1 MSAADELAPIA
12 TPDVIAAAGMEPAAV
27 ADQASVA
34 YWQRR
39 ILVSTIIGYA
49 LYYFV
54 RKNLSVAMPGMEAGG
69 ITKVQLGWF
78 LTTHGVL
85 YGVSKF
91 ANGIIG
97 DRVNARWFMP
107 IGLAACAVIN
117 IFCGL
122 STSVLAFGLLWAANG
137 WFQGIGYPPCARLMT
152 HWFSPRELATKMGI
166 WNISHSLGT
175 GIVVVLCGYLVAYNW
190 RLCFFVPAAIALV
203 GSVWLVFR
211 LRDTPESLGMP
222 PI

>member
-1 MSAADELAPIA
+1 MSTDS
-12 TPDVIAAAGMEPAAV
+12 
-27 ADQASVA
+27 ASTA

-39 ILVSTIIGYA
+39 ILTSTIIGYA

-54 RKNLSVAMPGMEAGG
+54 RKNLSVAMPAMEADG

-107 IGLAACAVIN
+107 IGLAICAVIN
-117 IFCGL
+117 IFFGL
-122 STSVLAFGLLWAANG
+122 STIGLGVRPAVGGSTVGFKASA
-137 WFQGIGYPPCARLMT
+137 IRP
-152 HWFSPRELATKMGI
+152 
-166 WNISHSLGT
+166 
-175 GIVVVLCGYLVAYNW
+175 
-190 RLCFFVPAAIALV
+190 VP
-203 GSVWLVFR
+203 G
-211 LRDTPESLGMP
+211 
-222 PI
+222 